1 MHYKIGVTGVYNEQ
15 SVTWQSNPPSSQF
28 NGLCNEFM
36 SVWSMFVYNT
46 SIQIAVRMQ
55 WLVVNKHNIV
65 FSDSLQTS
73 FKVKI

>member
-28 NGLCNEFM
+28 NSLCNEFM